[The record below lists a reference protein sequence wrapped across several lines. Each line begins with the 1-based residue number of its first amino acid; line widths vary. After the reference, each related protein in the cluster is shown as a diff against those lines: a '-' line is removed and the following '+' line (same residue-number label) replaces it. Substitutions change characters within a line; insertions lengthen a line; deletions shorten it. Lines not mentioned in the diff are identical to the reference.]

1 MNIPAGDSFLTLV
14 LRINADGGK
23 LFSGV
28 PYQQEVVY
36 RTMHVDI
43 NCIPGTGIL
52 ELGYEPSGM

>member
-1 MNIPAGDSFLTLV
+1 MV

-43 NCIPGTGIL
+43 NCFPGTGIL
-52 ELGYEPSGM
+52 ELGYEPSGV